1 MKKFKLFT
9 SVLVLAATIGGF
21 SISTTNAMEKG
32 IQTNKQLS
40 LENHNHS
47 LTMLVTESGNTIK
60 FGNPRIQQESKQLS
74 QFRNKRVDEGLDFHS
89 QKVKDTI
96 VQTINV
102 DKSKLTIEIPFEF
115 QDGEYIKL
123 AEDENGNTSGAG
135 NIFNKEN
142 ESIALLLTPQI
153 ENREDVKY
161 TATVKEGNILEIQ
174 LESETNQPT
183 SIEVAA
189 TATSYSTYFN
199 SGSWIQRDWLT
210 LSMNHKPYLTGA
222 NGNFESITRK
232 LDSWDKLK
240 ARHSSSSNWKNTS
253 GMEDQ
258 YYCHF
263 DTIGAY
269 KNPWNLE
276 PARPYVGYYKTVLA
290 GCNPE

>member
-174 LESETNQPT
+174 
-183 SIEVAA
+183 
-189 TATSYSTYFN
+189 F
-199 SGSWIQRDWLT
+199 G
-210 LSMNHKPYLTGA
+210 
-222 NGNFESITRK
+222 
-232 LDSWDKLK
+232 
-240 ARHSSSSNWKNTS
+240 
-253 GMEDQ
+253 
-258 YYCHF
+258 
-263 DTIGAY
+263 
-269 KNPWNLE
+269 
-276 PARPYVGYYKTVLA
+276 
-290 GCNPE
+290 